1 MTSAG
6 RILIMPK
13 GGYDSS
19 TTYEM
24 LDLVT
29 HNGASWLAKKTV
41 CGVEP
46 SDANEEYWHSLL
58 DFDPSKKANGG
69 MFTFKTNPNGDSH
82 IIRTFNIE
90 HNDDIVFYANTLGNA
105 YIYITGIM
113 VTNYLDNS
121 VELKFIL
128 NEGFDGDLTISVG
141 YIKGH

>member
-1 MTSAG
+1 MASAG

-13 GGYDSS
+13 GAYNAS

-24 LDLVT
+24 LDMVN
-29 HNGASWLAKKTV
+29 HNGTSWLAKKTV
-41 CGVEP
+41 VGVEP
-46 SDANEEYWHSLL
+46 SESNVEHWHSLL

-69 MFTFKTNPNGDSH
+69 AFTFSVNPNGDSH

-105 YIYITGIM
+105 YIYITGII
-113 VTNYLDNS
+113 VTNYLDNA

-128 NEGFDGDLTISVG
+128 NEGFDGDLLISVG
-141 YIKGH
+141 YIKEH

>member
-1 MTSAG
+1 MASAG

-13 GGYDSS
+13 GAYDPNA
-19 TTYEM
+19 TYEM
-24 LDLVT
+24 LDMVSY
-29 HNGASWLAKKTV
+29 NGTSWLAKKTV
-41 CGVEP
+41 KGIP
-46 SDANEEYWHSLL
+46 PADAYGEYWHSLL

-69 MFTFKTNPNGDSH
+69 VFTFSVNPNGDSH

-113 VTNYLDNS
+113 VTNYLDNA

-128 NEGFDGDLTISVG
+128 NEGFDGDLLISVG
-141 YIKGH
+141 YIKEH